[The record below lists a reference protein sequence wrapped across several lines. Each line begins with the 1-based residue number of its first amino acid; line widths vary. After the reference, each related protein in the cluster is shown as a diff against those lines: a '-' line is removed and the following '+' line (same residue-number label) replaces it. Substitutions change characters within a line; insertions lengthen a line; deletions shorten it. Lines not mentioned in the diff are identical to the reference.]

1 MCGREVWGGGG
12 WEGGMEK
19 EERRERLRVR
29 EVRERGSERERERDG
44 DIERARVRGK
54 EGGRRQA
61 ELSLINRR
69 KL

>member
-1 MCGREVWGGGG
+1 M
-12 WEGGMEK
+12 
-19 EERRERLRVR
+19 RVR
-29 EVRERGSERERERDG
+29 EVRERGSERDG

>member
-12 WEGGMEK
+12 WEGGTEK
-19 EERRERLRVR
+19 EERRERMRVR
-29 EVRERGSERERERDG
+29 EVRERGSERDG